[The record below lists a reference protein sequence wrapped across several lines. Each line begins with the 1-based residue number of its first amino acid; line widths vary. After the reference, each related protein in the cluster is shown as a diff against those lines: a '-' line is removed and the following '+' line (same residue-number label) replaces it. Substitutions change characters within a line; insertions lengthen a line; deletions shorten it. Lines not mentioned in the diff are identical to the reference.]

1 MPTKP
6 LLTRY
11 EDDLKL
17 FPDRWNW
24 IGLAF
29 AIPIALGYPF
39 LASNQ
44 WLTIGNLAWVTVV
57 GAIGM
62 MLLTGFSG
70 QISLG
75 HAAFLALGAY
85 TTAILGERFGL
96 PFWIGIP
103 ISGLV
108 AASVGLA
115 IGPFALRL
123 EGLYLAI
130 VTLGL
135 LFVVNHLLHSF
146 PDLTHGAIGISVPM
160 HSWFPADGSSASL
173 GTFSQPLVLGSIT
186 FRFEQKLYFCFL
198 FLALLSTYAATNVQR
213 SNTGRAM
220 MAVRDH
226 DVAAAVM
233 GVHPARAK
241 IISFGLSAFFAG
253 VAGAMFACQQQYI
266 TIEPP
271 FDLNM
276 SVQYIAMI
284 VLGGVG
290 TVFGAVW
297 GALVFVALSP
307 LAESMFD
314 ALKPHVPMLG
324 GLSSAQQATLL
335 FSLIV
340 VGFLIFEPL
349 GLFGLWLRVKRYFM
363 AWPFR
368 Y

>member
-1 MPTKP
+1 MPTRP

-17 FPDRWNW
+17 FPDRWHK
-24 IGLAF
+24 IGLALAVPF
-29 AIPIALGYPF
+29 VLLYPF
-39 LASNQ
+39 VANNQ

-57 GAIGM
+57 GALGM

-70 QISLG
+70 QLSLG

-85 TTAILGERFGL
+85 STAILGEQIGM
-96 PFWIGIP
+96 PFWMAMP
-103 ISGLV
+103 ISGVV
-108 AASVGLA
+108 AALVGLA
-115 IGPFALRL
+115 VGPFALRL

-135 LFVVNHLLHSF
+135 LFLVNHTLHSL
-146 PDLTHGAIGISVPM
+146 PELTHGAMGIAVPM
-160 HSWFPADGSSASL
+160 HAWFPAEGAPSGGAFTQTLAL
-173 GTFSQPLVLGSIT
+173 GPVELTFE
-186 FRFEQKLYFCFL
+186 RKLYYFFL
-198 FLALLSTYAATNVQR
+198 LVALGAALAAKNVQR
-213 SNTGRAM
+213 TNTGRAM

-233 GVHPARAK
+233 GVHPAKAK
-241 IISFGLSAFFAG
+241 IISFGLSSFYGG
-253 VAGAMFACQQQYI
+253 VAGSMFACQQQYV

-276 SVQYIAMI
+276 SVQYIAII

-290 TVFGAVW
+290 TVFGAIW
-297 GALVFVALSP
+297 GAIVFVVLSP
-307 LAESMFD
+307 LAETLFEQV
-314 ALKPHVPMLG
+314 KPHLPMLS
-324 GLSSAQQATLL
+324 GLSAAQQATLL
-335 FSLIV
+335 FSMVV

-349 GLFGLWLRVKRYFM
+349 GLLGYWLRVKRYFM
-363 AWPFR
+363 AWPFK